1 MLKHGSHS
9 HVSLNRLA
17 AQFLHVVVFFD
28 GAAALGRF
36 FAHYET
42 VANVSLE
49 LVNQGAVSQA

>member
-1 MLKHGSHS
+1 MLLS
-9 HVSLNRLA
+9 
-17 AQFLHVVVFFD
+17 FFD
-28 GAAALGRF
+28 GGAAAALGRF

>member
-1 MLKHGSHS
+1 MLLS
-9 HVSLNRLA
+9 
-17 AQFLHVVVFFD
+17 FFD
-28 GAAALGRF
+28 GAAAAAALGLF